1 VTAEVQRDTPELI
14 DGFLSDPRTRG
25 QLKPS
30 TQCAYRRDLVAAAAA
45 LPGIIEQITTACLT
59 AYLAADIALST
70 VARHT
75 GGSVSTLPT
84 IRLHLLVARAAP
96 RILIIRRGP
105 TRVYHLAL
113 WHTDTDTVEH
123 GSWFRG
129 QLYVHRCDLSWDG
142 RWLVYFAMGPT
153 REHYSWTAVSRPP
166 WVKAE
171 LFYPMGDT
179 WNGGGV
185 WDQPGLLWLNLPA
198 GSAAREGD
206 PTPGELGF
214 AVRWGRT
221 EYGEDEGPLYRR
233 LERDGWRRDDPPGVT
248 YDRDNAQ
255 VWMHS
260 GGPQWALRPEP
271 GLPTLRLTYRGYF
284 QNRGRVFTYSLDE
297 HAGLLDEE
305 VSWAGYDGGGRLV
318 VARGGAVERY
328 TRDDLARGAL
338 PFRYDLGGLTPP
350 PPPPP
355 RPRPVVQS
363 EPLAELG
370 RDAQGRYHTAGGQ
383 PVLAADEAVLE
394 EQPDGRWAI
403 TALNNRS
410 YDYMA
415 GPESWPA
422 VDAALRGTGIR
433 YPDGFAEVHPLEGTW
448 AEILA
453 VLRS

>member
-1 VTAEVQRDTPELI
+1 MSTP
-14 DGFLSDPRTRG
+14 P
-25 QLKPS
+25 
-30 TQCAYRRDLVAAAAA
+30 
-45 LPGIIEQITTACLT
+45 
-59 AYLAADIALST
+59 T
-70 VARHT
+70 V
-75 GGSVSTLPT
+75 
-84 IRLHLLVARAAP
+84 RLHLLVARAAP

-105 TRVYHLAL
+105 ARVYHLAL
-113 WHTDTDTVEH
+113 WRTDTDTVEH

-142 RWLVYFAMGPT
+142 QWLVYFAMGPT
-153 REHYSWTAVSRPP
+153 RQHYSWTAVSRPP

-185 WDQPGLLWLNLPA
+185 WTGPGQLWLNLPA
-198 GSAAREGD
+198 GTAPREGD
-206 PTPGELGF
+206 PTPGKLGF

-248 YDRDNAQ
+248 YDRGNAQ
-255 VWMHS
+255 VWIHS
-260 GGPQWALRPEP
+260 GGPEWVLRPAP
-271 GLPTLRLTYRGYF
+271 DLPTLRLTYRGYF

-297 HAGLLDEE
+297 HAGFLDEE
-305 VSWAGYDGGGRLV
+305 VSWAGYDGEGRLV

-328 TRDDLARGAL
+328 TRDDLARGA
-338 PFRYDLGGLTPP
+338 PSFRYNLGGLTPP

-363 EPLAELG
+363 EPIANLG
-370 RDAQGRYHTAGGQ
+370 PDAQGRYHFLGEPVRRREAEARGGHPIRGQSDLQALAPVLREDRTWSFEKPQTYVISEEGVFVLGGQINEHVDAAGGQ
-383 PVLAADEAVLE
+383 PVLAAGEAVLE
-394 EQPDGRWAI
+394 EQPDGTWAI

-410 YDYMA
+410 YGYMP

-422 VDAALRGTGIR
+422 VDAALRGTSIR
-433 YPDGFAEVHPLEGTW
+433 YPDGFTEVHPLEGTW